1 VRPWPGTCV
10 QLVIGRG
17 TTRRSRPRRRT
28 GTRDGVRNGAF
39 GTFDASQL
47 VLTAMASA
55 ISEQKQGSSP
65 QRGTRVRA
73 VWSVI
78 KETASDW
85 KEDNASGLAAALA
98 YYTLLSIAPLVVLA
112 VAIAGLAF
120 GEEAARG
127 QISQQISTV
136 VGAQAGESIE
146 SIASNAQAPT
156 AGVLSSIIGVI
167 VLLFGASGVF
177 GELQT
182 SLNTIWEVEPKPGR
196 GILGA
201 IKDRFFS
208 FTMVV
213 GVAFLL
219 LVSLLLSAAI
229 AGLGHFLENALPGG
243 EALWTLLNLAIS
255 LGIITVLFALVFKVV
270 PDAEIRWHDV
280 WVGAFVTA
288 VLFTIGKLLIG
299 LYLGKS
305 TLTSSYGAAGSLVA
319 LVVWVYYTSQI
330 VFLGAEF
337 TQVYAR
343 RFGSRIEPSKNA
355 VHADDAQH
363 DHDQEHDREKPD
375 SRAYGV

>member
-1 VRPWPGTCV
+1 MANEISAKKQTKSPLRG
-10 QLVIGRG
+10 GRVG
-17 TTRRSRPRRRT
+17 
-28 GTRDGVRNGAF
+28 
-39 GTFDASQL
+39 
-47 VLTAMASA
+47 
-55 ISEQKQGSSP
+55 
-65 QRGTRVRA
+65 A

-98 YYTLLSIAPLVVLA
+98 YYTLLSIAPMVVLA

-127 QISQQISTV
+127 QISEQIGAV
-136 VGAQAGESIE
+136 VGPQAGESIQ
-146 SIASNAQAPT
+146 SIAQNAQAPS

-196 GILGA
+196 GIVGV

-208 FTMVV
+208 FTMVIGV
-213 GVAFLL
+213 GFLL
-219 LVSLLLSAAI
+219 LVSLVLSAAI
-229 AGLGHFLENALPGG
+229 AGVGTFLESSLPGG
-243 EALWTLLNLAIS
+243 EALWMVLNIAIS
-255 LGIITVLFALVFKVV
+255 LGIITLLFALVFKVI
-270 PDAEIRWHDV
+270 PDAKISWRDV

-319 LVVWVYYTSQI
+319 LVVWVYYASQV

-343 RFGSRIEPSKNA
+343 RFGSHIEPSKNA
-355 VHADDAQH
+355 VRAEDAHH
-363 DHDQEHDREKPD
+363 DEAHDPD
-375 SRAYGV
+375 ESKNENNSVENKSDSGKRDPRAYGI

>member
-1 VRPWPGTCV
+1 
-10 QLVIGRG
+10 
-17 TTRRSRPRRRT
+17 
-28 GTRDGVRNGAF
+28 
-39 GTFDASQL
+39 
-47 VLTAMASA
+47 MADE
-55 ISEQKQGSSP
+55 IHTQKQAKSP
-65 QRGTRVRA
+65 LRGGRAQA

-85 KEDNASGLAAALA
+85 KDDNASGLAAALA

-127 QISQQISTV
+127 QISQQLSTV

-146 SIASNAQAPT
+146 SIASSAHAPS
-156 AGVLSSIIGVI
+156 AGVLSSIIGVV

-196 GILGA
+196 GILGV

-219 LVSLLLSAAI
+219 LVSLVLSAAI
-229 AGLGHFLENALPGG
+229 AGLGRFLENALPGG
-243 EALWTLLNLAIS
+243 EALWTVLNVAIS
-255 LGIITVLFALVFKVV
+255 LGIITLLFALIFKVV
-270 PDAEIRWHDV
+270 PDAKIRWHDV

-305 TLTSSYGAAGSLVA
+305 SFSSSYGAAGSLVA

-343 RFGSRIEPSKNA
+343 RFGSRIVPTENA
-355 VHADDAQH
+355 VPAEDAGQG
-363 DHDQEHDREKPD
+363 QEQRKETPAEPGKRG
-375 SRAYGV
+375 SRAYG

>member
-1 VRPWPGTCV
+1 MSEEISV
-10 QLVIGRG
+10 QK
-17 TTRRSRPRRRT
+17 P
-28 GTRDGVRNGAF
+28 A
-39 GTFDASQL
+39 
-47 VLTAMASA
+47 
-55 ISEQKQGSSP
+55 KSP
-65 QRGTRVRA
+65 LRGTRVRA

-127 QISQQISTV
+127 QISDQISTV

-146 SIASNAQAPT
+146 SIASNAHAPS
-156 AGVLSSIIGVI
+156 AGVFSSIIGVI

-196 GILGA
+196 GILGV

-219 LVSLLLSAAI
+219 LVSLVLSAAI
-229 AGLGHFLENALPGG
+229 AGLGSFLENALPGG
-243 EALWTLLNLAIS
+243 EALWMLLNIALS
-255 LGIITVLFALVFKVV
+255 LGIVTLLFALIFKIV
-270 PDAEIRWHDV
+270 PDAEIRWRDV

-343 RFGSRIEPSKNA
+343 RFGSRIVPSENA
-355 VHADDAQH
+355 VPAEHAHHQH
-363 DHDQEHDREKPD
+363 DEQAREKKESGKRD